1 MQNSI
6 PKIRGYAIYL
16 RHGHRSPSANIM
28 TDVGYDEERSLW
40 KRHVNE
46 ANTLRTALDDSF
58 PSWMDRWMMNYAA
71 PNDPNHPHGWMTM
84 RGLQHVGQVGCKI
97 AASFPLIASI
107 PNENINVYST
117 RYERTKVRLNQPS
130 QCFMQRVSKIGGSS
144 FLSKGSGHRS
154 AFDGPIVRFTD

>member
-1 MQNSI
+1 
-6 PKIRGYAIYL
+6 
-16 RHGHRSPSANIM
+16 M

-40 KRHVNE
+40 KRHVND

-117 RYERTKVRLNQPS
+117 RYERTKVRLNRTFPVFYAKSVQDWRKLLLDEGIRTS
-130 QCFMQRVSKIGGSS
+130 ICFRRTDRKIY
-144 FLSKGSGHRS
+144 
-154 AFDGPIVRFTD
+154 